1 MNFKPG
7 DFFFTVFEF
16 FAILIPGAI
25 LGFYVLCQTHIAFP
39 LGFDQQL
46 STLKDGV
53 IFIILSYIGG
63 HFLHHL
69 SAIFFNPIY
78 KRTYYYF
85 KSQKFNYLF
94 QSVENDIR
102 SYIPK
107 YTEYLRMAEAFIK
120 AENGTLAFEIDR
132 NEAIS
137 KLFRG
142 LALLFICF
150 AFFQNNI
157 QSVLLMIVLVFLS
170 FWKFAKLRFQRE
182 LLINEFFYVLMKNRK
197 INGFKNS

>member
-120 AENGTLAFEIDR
+120 AENGTL
-132 NEAIS
+132 
-137 KLFRG
+137 
-142 LALLFICF
+142 FICF